1 MSIGFK
7 KGLFSIL
14 LVILLANTVLAVNID
29 LEITP
34 VQNKVVPNQNA
45 VFRAS
50 ITNNENREMTFEFAY
65 LDIFWRIENDRIQV
79 PAGSTKA
86 MDLVFVPQKEE
97 KPELLTVIVSS
108 DDKTFRQER
117 LLRLNLVDYKDV
129 IKTEPEIP
137 NPLDPRRSSV
147 IKLKVVNLQ
156 DFSFN
161 SLRVNVKSEFFDK
174 DEVIDLDPFETKTLD
189 FPIEFMAVIEE
200 GTYTMG
206 INLFYKEKLVKEESL
221 DINIGSFPDLKEIV
235 SPKSSLLYK
244 RIEVTKENNG
254 NTDSYEIYTKELS
267 LFQRLFTNSQ
277 PKPTKITR
285 SSNGYM
291 YSWQFK
297 LEPGEIRT
305 IVIETDYRLG
315 TTIFVIILIILFVVY
330 YFTKTDVFVS
340 KKVMDIVTDKN
351 GVTRMKIMINVR
363 NKSIN
368 TLRNVKVL
376 DRLPV
381 VINSPD
387 SFGTAHP
394 KIIKSDG
401 GTKLVWDILALSKKE
416 ERIFSYNASYKLSV
430 IGQLNI
436 PKTLIRY
443 RSGVRNIIVRSKPI
457 KLFH

>member
-200 GTYTMG
+200 GTYT
-206 INLFYKEKLVKEESL
+206 IR
-221 DINIGSFPDLKEIV
+221 
-235 SPKSSLLYK
+235 KS
-244 RIEVTKENNG
+244 
-254 NTDSYEIYTKELS
+254 
-267 LFQRLFTNSQ
+267 
-277 PKPTKITR
+277 
-285 SSNGYM
+285 
-291 YSWQFK
+291 
-297 LEPGEIRT
+297 
-305 IVIETDYRLG
+305 
-315 TTIFVIILIILFVVY
+315 
-330 YFTKTDVFVS
+330 
-340 KKVMDIVTDKN
+340 
-351 GVTRMKIMINVR
+351 
-363 NKSIN
+363 
-368 TLRNVKVL
+368 
-376 DRLPV
+376 
-381 VINSPD
+381 
-387 SFGTAHP
+387 
-394 KIIKSDG
+394 
-401 GTKLVWDILALSKKE
+401 
-416 ERIFSYNASYKLSV
+416 
-430 IGQLNI
+430 
-436 PKTLIRY
+436 
-443 RSGVRNIIVRSKPI
+443 
-457 KLFH
+457 